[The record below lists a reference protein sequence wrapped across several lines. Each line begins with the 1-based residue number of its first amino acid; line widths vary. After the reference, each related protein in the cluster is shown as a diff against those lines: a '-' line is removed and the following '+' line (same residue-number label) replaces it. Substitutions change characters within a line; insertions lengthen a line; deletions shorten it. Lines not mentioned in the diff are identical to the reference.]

1 MFMIYFK
8 IKIKSK
14 VLIYLSVGAHV
25 LAVVELEVELWAV
38 LDAQVAYR
46 HVVAQE
52 EPDKLQQEADRSS

>member
-25 LAVVELEVELWAV
+25 LAVVALEVELWAV

>member
-1 MFMIYFK
+1 MIYFK

-25 LAVVELEVELWAV
+25 LAVVALEVELWAV